1 MNELGLP
8 EPGVFCVYGCGQLAT
23 TERPFGMIGDILGVD
38 LTCEEH
44 GPNTPEPLEA
54 YVQEP

>member
-8 EPGVFCVYGCGQLAT
+8 EPGVFCVYGCRRLAT
-23 TERPFGMIGDILGVD
+23 TERPSGMIGEDLVVE

-44 GPNTPEPLEA
+44 GPNSSPP
-54 YVQEP
+54 Q

>member
-8 EPGVFCVYGCGQLAT
+8 EPGVFCVYGCKRLAT
-23 TERPFGMIGDILGVD
+23 TERPSGMIDDVIVVE

-44 GPNTPEPLEA
+44 GPNTPDPVLFD
-54 YVQEP
+54 